1 MQNHRLGVHSDKLGR
16 CYYRLIHRNCSLK
29 RTPSQ
34 NGWVRLYNSS
44 TYSPKRGSA
53 PRIHQPK
60 GGGSTSRF
68 HQPVG
73 GLPLELISI
82 QPSKGGPSL
91 EFIRLQSPKGP
102 PPLEFMNV
110 QLQNGGPPL
119 GTITMDP
126 LFYSADLSNWPMD
139 NGCLI
144 RTKNHETSKVV
155 GFLGMSVGCPYKIHL
170 CWKKCS
176 LVTI

>member
-1 MQNHRLGVHSDKLGR
+1 MG
-16 CYYRLIHRNCSLK
+16 
-29 RTPSQ
+29 
-34 NGWVRLYNSS
+34 
-44 TYSPKRGSA
+44 GSA
-53 PRIHQPK
+53 STIHQHTAQKGGLPPEFINQR

-126 LFYSADLSNWPMD
+126 LFYSADLSN
-139 NGCLI
+139 
-144 RTKNHETSKVV
+144 
-155 GFLGMSVGCPYKIHL
+155 
-170 CWKKCS
+170 
-176 LVTI
+176 